1 MWCQQSM
8 HCCEGKKRKLNIQKL
23 TQLHNL
29 SSVMTMCPSILAS
42 ICASQWRESGKL
54 RGLKCAQSVHI
65 WVCTM
70 PYEGCNQR
78 TPCTTHR
85 GGAAVRANINC
96 EVWSGWLIG
105 RSCESYQCVC
115 PYNPPV
121 RRHRVQWQTNA
132 FNPYVCML
140 LHTTVSTV
148 VGRWH
153 SANCFMMIHCA
164 QGGKNFHRW
173 ESELVSNEL
182 EILEKAG
189 CYQVSK

>member
-1 MWCQQSM
+1 MDCW
-8 HCCEGKKRKLNIQKL
+8 GKKRQLNIQKL
-23 TQLHNL
+23 TLHNL
-29 SSVMTMCPSILAS
+29 SSSVMTMCPSIHAS
-42 ICASQWRESGKL
+42 ICAPSPLSQWRESGKL

-121 RRHRVQWQTNA
+121 RRHAVQWQTNA
-132 FNPYVCML
+132 FNPCVCVVQYWDADTQLTALWWFIVHRAAKTSTDESQNL
-140 LHTTVSTV
+140 LSM
-148 VGRWH
+148 
-153 SANCFMMIHCA
+153 N
-164 QGGKNFHRW
+164 
-173 ESELVSNEL
+173 
-182 EILEKAG
+182 
-189 CYQVSK
+189 